1 MPQPNDFGLDLAS
14 RLAMHEMLLQRLFV
28 EYMRRQPNADEALA
42 ELRQSLMSNFEPDL
56 LNAGKAN
63 LSALQTAWVQQQSL
77 HGKELAARF
86 ITKVAAGLSSAANRA
101 PSDLWPMPQGNA
113 VLCTPAPRQLTEEF
127 PPHHATQGRPR
138 LDRGANEKPRP
149 REQSGLQKGAV
160 RVWPRQLK
168 AASAQSRAGPASATP
183 IKWAR
188 MKVRQGHASS
198 TTTSRP
204 ERTAKPSYP
213 MVRSRG

>member
-1 MPQPNDFGLDLAS
+1 
-14 RLAMHEMLLQRLFV
+14 MHEKPTCQPCRPRGSNNKAFTARSWQHASSPRSQR
-28 EYMRRQPNADEALA
+28 
-42 ELRQSLMSNFEPDL
+42 
-56 LNAGKAN
+56 
-63 LSALQTAWVQQQSL
+63 
-77 HGKELAARF
+77 
-86 ITKVAAGLSSAANRA
+86 GLSSAANRA
-101 PSDLWPMPQGNA
+101 PSDLWPMPQGECRSLYSSA
-113 VLCTPAPRQLTEEF
+113 ATAHGGVPAPSRHSGAAPAGSGSQRKS
-127 PPHHATQGRPR
+127 PDRVNSQGF
-138 LDRGANEKPRP
+138 K
-149 REQSGLQKGAV
+149 KGAV